1 MAAAILIAAA
11 KAPRRDDA
19 LALQPWSGDQTL
31 VEYQIEQLQAAGVR
45 DIEVVLG
52 HDAER
57 VIPLVAADNVEPIV
71 NATWDRDP
79 ASSLR
84 VGASAL
90 VRGTMTAIVL
100 DIAEPRPASILRAL
114 RDAHEATDAEV
125 TVPQFEGTRG
135 TPMVFGAQAL
145 AALRN
150 VRGDDDAQAI
160 AARFACNLVDVGDLV
175 LLRIDS
181 RGSFE
186 MAQARLLDA

>member
-1 MAAAILIAAA
+1 MAAAILVAAA
-11 KAPRRDDA
+11 KAPWQDDA
-19 LALQPWSGDQTL
+19 LALQPWSDDQTL
-31 VEYQIEQLQAAGVR
+31 VEYQIEQLQAAGIR

-71 NATWDRDP
+71 NAAWDRDP
-79 ASSLR
+79 ASALR
-84 VGASAL
+84 VGASAI

-100 DIAEPRPASILRAL
+100 DIAEPRPAAILRAL
-114 RDAHEATDAEV
+114 LDAQAATDAEV
-125 TVPQFEGTRG
+125 TVPHFEGTHG
-135 TPMVFGAQAL
+135 MPMVFGARAL

-150 VRGDDDAQAI
+150 VRGAEDAQAI
-160 AARFACNLVDVGDLV
+160 AERFACNLVEAGDLV

-181 RGSFE
+181 RDSFE